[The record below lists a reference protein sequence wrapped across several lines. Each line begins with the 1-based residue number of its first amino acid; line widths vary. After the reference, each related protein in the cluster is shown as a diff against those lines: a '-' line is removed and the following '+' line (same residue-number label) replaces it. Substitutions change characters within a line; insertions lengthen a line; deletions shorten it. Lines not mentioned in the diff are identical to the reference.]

1 LFSGLAYQAISDEI
15 RASMPMPNFG
25 SLMLPDSDPRVK
37 DALHKL
43 EEKAMTEVEVKDSL
57 VHGLSWP
64 QSHAKHQEARKQM
77 CEKLMVQAGLDLTEL
92 SFVSG

>member
-1 LFSGLAYQAISDEI
+1 MFSGLAYQAISDEI

-43 EEKAMTEVEVKDSL
+43 EEKAMTEVEVKGL
-57 VHGLSWP
+57 VGAWP
-64 QSHAKHQEARKQM
+64 FLAAVP
-77 CEKLMVQAGLDLTEL
+77 CQA
-92 SFVSG
+92 SGSKETNV

>member
-1 LFSGLAYQAISDEI
+1 MFSGLAYQAISDEI

-57 VHGLSWP
+57 VHGLSW
-64 QSHAKHQEARKQM
+64 HQEARKQM
-77 CEKLMVQAGLDLTEL
+77 CEKLKVQAGLDLTEL